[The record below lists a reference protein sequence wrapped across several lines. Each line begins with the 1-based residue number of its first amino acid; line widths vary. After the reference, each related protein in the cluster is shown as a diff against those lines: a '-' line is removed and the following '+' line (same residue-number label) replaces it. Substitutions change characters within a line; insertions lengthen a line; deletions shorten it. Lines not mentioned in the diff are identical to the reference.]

1 MEITRKE
8 FEEKT
13 LDELCEMLSENGEN
27 ITTYESLKDFAKDKI
42 DDDNLFLTI
51 HICNALNLAQ
61 DFWPEAN
68 YYIYDYSMGTLET
81 PSAVTCKDD
90 IEHFFDFKDPVKI
103 KFRRLGE

>member
-1 MEITRKE
+1 MKITRKE

-13 LDELCEMLSENGEN
+13 LDELCEMLIENGEN
-27 ITTYESLKDFAKDKI
+27 ITTYESLKDFAKDKL

-61 DFWPEAN
+61 DFFPEAN

-81 PSAVTCKDD
+81 PSAINCKED
-90 IEHFFDFKDPVKI
+90 IEDLFCFYKPLTIRKRED
-103 KFRRLGE
+103 